1 MRKSTSIGVFDAL
14 PLLLPGAKSAII
26 MNVQGLLTSEEIKS
40 TCSVSSLE
48 EAGSALPNVLFTA
61 VVTNPRFSSLSLTH
75 LDSVTKIHNGS
86 GKDSSF
92 V

>member
-14 PLLLPGAKSAII
+14 PLLLPGAKSAIV

-48 EAGSALPNVLFTA
+48 EAGSALPFTA